1 MAGDYGD
8 YMAGYLPIG
17 YEKINLYNG
26 LRIPSHQHVDSA
38 TYEFWCRCL
47 YQRALSVF
55 SFEDLPE
62 FIKDDS
68 LNLMYF
74 LLYSDGFCG
83 FGNTSEYG
91 VIVNPIAPYG
101 FNVNFA
107 PEKFKLVNAKLKKT
121 YKFNCFYSGADKDID
136 KYGVIIKLSPDYFGI
151 LDVIDYYAAK
161 LAKMSAA
168 LDMNIENSK
177 LAYIVGTNTNSG
189 KSFLKKVWDK
199 IQQGVSLII
208 YDSRV
213 SPQKDV
219 ETFNFFQRDNLKNS
233 YMVDDFCAD
242 IQTLIN
248 QFDAEIGIINV
259 PYEKKERM
267 TKFESQS
274 KLSDGIAR
282 ARLFQRTLQ
291 QSFDLFNEL
300 YNANVKVVYNY
311 EYMIVEDDNSESNAG
326 GDK

>member
-1 MAGDYGD
+1 M
-8 YMAGYLPIG
+8 
-17 YEKINLYNG
+17 
-26 LRIPSHQHVDSA
+26 
-38 TYEFWCRCL
+38 
-47 YQRALSVF
+47 
-55 SFEDLPE
+55 
-62 FIKDDS
+62 DS
-68 LNLMYF
+68 LKIYL
-74 LLYSDGFCG
+74 
-83 FGNTSEYG
+83 
-91 VIVNPIAPYG
+91 
-101 FNVNFA
+101 
-107 PEKFKLVNAKLKKT
+107 
-121 YKFNCFYSGADKDID
+121 DKDIN

-151 LDVIDYYAAK
+151 LDVIDYYAVK

-177 LAYIVGTNTNSG
+177 LAYIIGTNTNSG

-199 IQQGVSLII
+199 IQQGISLIV
-208 YDSRV
+208 YDSRI

-233 YMVDDFCAD
+233 YMVDEFCAD

-300 YNANVKVVYNY
+300 YDANVKVVYNY
-311 EYMIVEDDNSESNAG
+311 EYMIVEDDNNDLDAG
-326 GDK
+326 GGLDE

>member
-1 MAGDYGD
+1 
-8 YMAGYLPIG
+8 MAGYFPIG

-26 LRIPSHQHVDSA
+26 LKIPSHEHVNSE
-38 TYEFWCRCL
+38 TYNFWCRCL

-55 SFEDLPE
+55 TFDDLPE
-62 FIKDDS
+62 WFNDD
-68 LNLMYF
+68 LINLMYF

-83 FGNTSEYG
+83 SGDTDEYG
-91 VIVNPIAPYG
+91 TIINPCSPYG
-101 FNVNFA
+101 FNVAYA

-121 YKFNCFYSGADKDID
+121 YSYTCYHKGMKKEDSVN
-136 KYGVIIKLSPDYFGI
+136 YGCLIKLSPDYFGI
-151 LDVIDYYAAK
+151 LDVIDYYAVK
-161 LAKMSAA
+161 LAKMSAG
-168 LDMNIENSK
+168 LDMNIENTK
-177 LAYIVGTNTNSG
+177 LAYMVGTNTNSG

-199 IQQGVSLII
+199 IQQGISLIV
-208 YDSRV
+208 YDSRIT
-213 SPQKDV
+213 PQKDV
-219 ETFNFFQRDNLKNS
+219 ETFNFFQRDNLKSS
-233 YMVDDFCAD
+233 YMVDNFNAD

-291 QSFDLFNEL
+291 QSFNDFNEL
-300 YNANVKVVYNY
+300 YNAKVKVIYNY
-311 EYMIVEDDNSESNAG
+311 EYMIVEDEDSESDAG
-326 GDK
+326 GDMNE